1 MSIKGLGRC
10 VYASLYL
17 DKGEF
22 KMNDKEYSELVDKAM
37 AKEIKLSEHT
47 ELKKELKERFK
58 SMLER
63 NKNKLNK
70 EVIINE
76 KEKL

>member
-1 MSIKGLGRC
+1 M
-10 VYASLYL
+10 
-17 DKGEF
+17 DK
-22 KMNDKEYSELVDKAM
+22 KEYSELVEKAM
-37 AKEIKLSEHT
+37 EKEIKLSGHT
-47 ELKKELKERFK
+47 ELKKELRERFK

-70 EVIINE
+70 EVITNE

>member
-1 MSIKGLGRC
+1 M
-10 VYASLYL
+10 
-17 DKGEF
+17 DE
-22 KMNDKEYSELVDKAM
+22 KEYSELVEKAM
-37 AKEIKLSEHT
+37 EKEIKLSGHT
-47 ELKKELKERFK
+47 ELKKELRERFK

-70 EVIINE
+70 EVITNE